1 MEIFAATV
9 TVLFYFRQIVHD
21 PFPDQILCQRLPPGS
36 LLNGR
41 FGRFLISFRLGG
53 GWLFAGLFR
62 LPGLP
67 EFFKQRQLLFRELFA
82 LAATLRFQQFAQQA
96 PVLVLFRAFVLE
108 LLAQVHHDLLQRID
122 IFRQCVGIDGR
133 HLFVG

>member
-1 MEIFAATV
+1 MEIFATTG
-9 TVLFYFRQIVHD
+9 TVLVRFGQIVHD
-21 PFPDQILCQRLPPGS
+21 PFPDQILGQRLPPGS
-36 LLNGR
+36 LLNGC
-41 FGRFLISFRLGG
+41 FGRFLISFGPG

-67 EFFKQRQLLFRELFA
+67 EFFKQPQLLFGELFA
-82 LAATLRFQQFAQQA
+82 LAVALCFQQFAQQT

>member
-1 MEIFAATV
+1 MEIFAATI

-53 GWLFAGLFR
+53 RLFVGLFR
-62 LPGLP
+62 LPGIP
-67 EFFKQRQLLFRELFA
+67 EFFKQLQLLFRELFA
-82 LAATLRFQQFAQQA
+82 LAVTLRFQQFAQQA
-96 PVLVLFRAFVLE
+96 PVFVLFRAFVLE
-108 LLAQVHHDLLQRID
+108 LLAQVHHDLL
-122 IFRQCVGIDGR
+122 
-133 HLFVG
+133 